1 MSQILVICIEKIIF
15 VASELKKNLIN
26 EVFKSFVNAIEVKFY
41 DMLSSG
47 QGYTEHLGVQIVRT
61 MAPIISLGHS

>member
-1 MSQILVICIEKIIF
+1 MH
-15 VASELKKNLIN
+15 
-26 EVFKSFVNAIEVKFY
+26 AIEVKFY

-61 MAPIISLGHS
+61 IAPIVSLDILELGKSTMLAP